1 MCSRSIAASDASK
14 SPLSFCVKDEGRRV
28 MKLSSISIGEQWKL
42 GGSPTGCCVG
52 VVMVGAG
59 AGRKYPVSLPL
70 CRIGT
75 LYTLEDVADAADDAE
90 PFIVEVVAMDVSAK
104 D

>member
-1 MCSRSIAASDASK
+1 
-14 SPLSFCVKDEGRRV
+14 V
-28 MKLSSISIGEQWKL
+28 MKLSSISIGEQRKL

-59 AGRKYPVSLPL
+59 RKYPVSLPL

-75 LYTLEDVADAADDAE
+75 LFILEDAADDAK
-90 PFIVEVVAMDVSAK
+90 PFIVEVASMEVSAS